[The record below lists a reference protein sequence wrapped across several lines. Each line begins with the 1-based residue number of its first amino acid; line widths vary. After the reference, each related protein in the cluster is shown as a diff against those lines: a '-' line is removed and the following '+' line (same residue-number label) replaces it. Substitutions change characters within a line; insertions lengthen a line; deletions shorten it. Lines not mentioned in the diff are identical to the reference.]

1 MELFWS
7 EKSEYIGIV
16 GRRGENETRILTF
29 DCTSALKEH
38 PEAEI
43 LCIMQRPGDAQ
54 PYTHDYTQDGNTITV
69 ALTAADMCRVG
80 TFKLELRLMQ
90 GEKILKSAIYRGGIA
105 LSLHYGEP
113 ECGEAVDLLNRI
125 DKTLKDATETAA
137 RLETSLDGVDDA
149 IDRLDA
155 ATGSATATDKQA
167 QENEKTRGE
176 AEKERVEAENGR
188 ILAENSRQ
196 QQENERADAEFIR
209 SQNERSR
216 YENENQRIINESE
229 RTRAETA
236 RNTAESSRVA
246 SENTRVQAESKR
258 VKAETSRAEAEQSR
272 LSAEEARVS
281 AEKARTAAE
290 SLRVQQEQRRE
301 TAETA
306 RAEAE
311 RQRESMET
319 SRQTAETTRN
329 AAESGRVTAEQDR
342 VSAESQRQQ
351 AETARANAEGTRV
364 QAEQERVTAEQGR
377 VEAETKRE
385 EAMAQHAE
393 KIAELEEEVAKKAK
407 IDDTTVSGTEAW
419 SSQHIVDTLCPP
431 LEASGNPVVC
441 YPVAGSK
448 LGVKASWE
456 PTQEGD
462 GTPYPAGGGKN
473 LFNPAWMPAK
483 SANHGLTWEMSTD
496 GTMTVNGTV
505 DAAAGTSYYN
515 SNKSFS
521 LPAGTYTISAMTQTR
536 MSIVDAET
544 NEVLIAQTAG
554 NDRTFTFDLDKTV
567 TLFFAASGTLNNVKV
582 KPQIEKGST
591 ATAYAPYANIRPI
604 HGRDSVMVERC
615 GENLLNIAPFTK
627 LTKSGVTYEY
637 VANGGVRIS
646 GTATANVDSPTF
658 AIGHL
663 PPGKYYGLDT
673 GTGVAASIVVQRKGS
688 NGYLWLNA
696 KGVFEILA
704 GDTIKYWYMI
714 ANNGVTLDK
723 TVYPYIV
730 PGTTAPATYSPYV
743 GSTTTLTLPSTVYG
757 ADLQADGAGQETWR
771 ILDLATA
778 NIALYGINDNGIANF
793 SLVAKE
799 NNLDTVDGR
808 EGIISSSLPLDTA
821 VFVAA
826 TNIGIMK
833 ANKSTIY
840 IRIKQTDAQNVA
852 QAKAYL
858 SNINAKIAYKLAT
871 PQPFTATGGG
881 TIKALS
887 GTNTVLTDA
896 DTLTVTGR
904 ADPIRIIQQLQAA
917 SAASAQALADVERA
931 VTDI

>member
-1 MELFWS
+1 MELSWS

-29 DCTSALKEH
+29 DCTSALQEH

-54 PYTHDYTQDGNTITV
+54 PYTHDYTQDGDTITV

-80 TFKLELRLMQ
+80 TLKLELRLMQ
-90 GEKILKSAIYRGGIA
+90 NEKILKSAIYRGGIA

-216 YENENQRIINESE
+216 YGNENQRIINESE

-246 SENTRVQAESKR
+246 SENTRVQAESER
-258 VKAETSRAEAEQSR
+258 VKAETDRAEAEHSR
-272 LSAEEARVS
+272 ITSEETRVS
-281 AEKARTAAE
+281 AEKNRTAAE
-290 SLRVQQEQRRE
+290 ALRVQQEQRRE
-301 TAETA
+301 TAETS
-306 RAEAE
+306 RTEAE

-319 SRQTAETTRN
+319 SRQTAETARN
-329 AAESGRVTAEQDR
+329 AAESGRVTAEQAR

-351 AETARANAEGTRV
+351 AETARADAEGKRV
-364 QAEQERVTAEQGR
+364 QAEKGRVTAEQGR

-419 SSQHIVDTLCPP
+419 SSQHIVDMLCPP

-448 LGVKASWE
+448 LGVTASWE
-456 PTQEGD
+456 PTQEGE
-462 GTPYPAGGGKN
+462 GTPYPAGGGVNQWKWDKDIVFTEAEYPLQYPLSDFPSDYVN
-473 LFNPAWMPAK
+473 TPITLYADYSSGSTTGAY
-483 SANHGLTWEMSTD
+483 SAIHFYK
-496 GTMTVNGTV
+496 NGTNV
-505 DAAAGTSYYN
+505 GVCNLGVAETLLDVPNYAFFYAGTGEESKGAYFKN
-515 SNKSFS
+515 
-521 LPAGTYTISAMTQTR
+521 IM
-536 MSIVDAET
+536 M
-544 NEVLIAQTAG
+544 
-554 NDRTFTFDLDKTV
+554 
-567 TLFFAASGTLNNVKV
+567 VKGDT
-582 KPQIEKGST
+582 KP
-591 ATAYAPYANIRPI
+591 TAYAPYANIRPI
-604 HGRDSVMVERC
+604 SGRSSVKVERC
-615 GENLLNIAPFTK
+615 GENLLNITPFTK
-627 LTKSGVTYEY
+627 LTRSGVTYEY

-658 AIGHL
+658 AVGHL
-663 PPGKYYGLDT
+663 PPGKYYGLDMDT
-673 GTGVAASIVVQRKGS
+673 GIAASIVVQRNGS
-688 NGYLWLNA
+688 NLWLNA

-704 GDTIKYWYMI
+704 GDIIKYWYMI
-714 ANNGVTLDK
+714 ANNGVTHDK

-730 PGTTAPATYSPYV
+730 PGTSAPAEYAPYA
-743 GSTTTLTLPSTVYG
+743 GETKALALPEEIYG
-757 ADLQADGAGQETWR
+757 ADLQADGAGQETW
-771 ILDLATA
+771 
-778 NIALYGINDNGIANF
+778 
-793 SLVAKE
+793 
-799 NNLDTVDGR
+799 
-808 EGIISSSLPLDTA
+808 
-821 VFVAA
+821 
-826 TNIGIMK
+826 
-833 ANKSTIY
+833 
-840 IRIKQTDAQNVA
+840 
-852 QAKAYL
+852 
-858 SNINAKIAYKLAT
+858 KL
-871 PQPFTATGGG
+871 
-881 TIKALS
+881 L
-887 GTNTVLTDA
+887 
-896 DTLTVTGR
+896 TLTGEEAI
-904 ADPIRIIQQLQAA
+904 ADKSSNLLRYMITIN
-917 SAASAQALADVERA
+917 E
-931 VTDI
+931 

>member
-1 MELFWS
+1 MELSWS

-54 PYTHDYTQDGNTITV
+54 PYTHDYTQDGDTITV

-80 TFKLELRLMQ
+80 TLKLEIRLMQ
-90 GEKILKSAIYRGGIA
+90 NEKILKSAIYRGGIA

-155 ATGSATATDKQA
+155 ATGGATATDKQA

-216 YENENQRIINESE
+216 YGNENQRIINESE

-246 SENTRVQAESKR
+246 SENTRVQAESER

-290 SLRVQQEQRRE
+290 DLRVQQEQRRE
-301 TAETA
+301 TAETS
-306 RAEAE
+306 RTEAE

-319 SRQTAETTRN
+319 SRQTAETARN
-329 AAESGRVTAEQDR
+329 AAENGRAKAEKTR
-342 VSAESQRQQ
+342 ETAESQRQQ
-351 AETARANAEGTRV
+351 AETARADAESKRV
-364 QAEQERVTAEQGR
+364 QAEQGRVTAEQGR
-377 VEAETKRE
+377 VKAEAQRE

-393 KIAELEEEVAKKAK
+393 KIAELKTEVAKKAE
-407 IDDTTVSGTEAW
+407 IDDVTVSGSEAW
-419 SSQHIVDTLCPP
+419 SSQHIVDMLCPP

-448 LGVKASWE
+448 LGVTASWE
-456 PTQEGD
+456 PYQEGE
-462 GTPYPAGGGKN
+462 GTPYPAGGGPN
-473 LFNPAWMPAK
+473 LLDMSQCTPAVPGSMYDLTATISEDIIRLSGIPSVN
-483 SANHGLTWEMSTD
+483 SAGSYSFAVAYSSQTELQGKGYKVAAFTIK
-496 GTMTVNGTV
+496 GTV
-505 DAAAGTSYYN
+505 
-515 SNKSFS
+515 
-521 LPAGTYTISAMTQTR
+521 ISAWG
-536 MSIVDAET
+536 
-544 NEVLIAQTAG
+544 L
-554 NDRTFTFDLDKTV
+554 RTEHENSL
-567 TLFFAASGTLNNVKV
+567 AISVKLTPDV
-582 KPQIEKGST
+582 NTDIQLRLMVSKDTPS
-591 ATAYAPYANIRPI
+591 AYAPYANIRPI
-604 HGRDSVMVERC
+604 HGRTAISVERC

-658 AIGHL
+658 AVGHL
-663 PPGKYYGLDT
+663 PPGKYYGLDM
-673 GTGVAASIVVQRKGS
+673 GTGIAASIVVQRNGS
-688 NGYLWLNA
+688 NLWLNA
-696 KGVFEILA
+696 KGQFEILA
-704 GDTIKYWYMI
+704 GDVIRYWYMI
-714 ANNGVTLDK
+714 ANNGTTLDK

-730 PGTTAPATYSPYV
+730 PGTTAPATYAPYI
-743 GSTTTLTLPSTVYG
+743 GSTTTLALPSTIYG
-757 ADLQADGAGQETWR
+757 GEVGAEGEGQETWKLLT
-771 ILDLATA
+771 LDGTERWTSNTNAYRTYYWFNVDALVVSSESSINWRCSHFLPKAYSYALIGNQNNT
-778 NIALYGINDNGIANF
+778 IAFTSQRNT
-793 SLVAKE
+793 LVICYDGT
-799 NNLDTVDGR
+799 LD
-808 EGIISSSLPLDTA
+808 EL
-821 VFVAA
+821 
-826 TNIGIMK
+826 
-833 ANKSTIY
+833 
-840 IRIKQTDAQNVA
+840 
-852 QAKAYL
+852 KAYL
-858 SNINAKIAYKLAT
+858 AAQYAAGTPVQIAYKLVT
-871 PQPFTATGGG
+871 PIPFTATGGD

-887 GTNTVLTDA
+887 GTNTILTDA
-896 DTLTVTGR
+896 DALTVKGR
-904 ADPIRIIQQLQAA
+904 ADPIHIIQQLQAA
-917 SAASAQALADVERA
+917 SAASTQALADVERA